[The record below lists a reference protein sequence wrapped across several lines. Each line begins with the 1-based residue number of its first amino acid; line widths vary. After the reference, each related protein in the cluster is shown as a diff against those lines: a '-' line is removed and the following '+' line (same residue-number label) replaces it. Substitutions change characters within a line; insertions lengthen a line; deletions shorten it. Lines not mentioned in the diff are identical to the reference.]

1 MITSNQTVYE
11 SHYLCN
17 INIHGVPK
25 NPMDVNDAPQLLG
38 YILRNLLLSSFG
50 TTWGRVNDDRI
61 NNFGELSL

>member
-50 TTWGRVNDDRI
+50 TT
-61 NNFGELSL
+61 